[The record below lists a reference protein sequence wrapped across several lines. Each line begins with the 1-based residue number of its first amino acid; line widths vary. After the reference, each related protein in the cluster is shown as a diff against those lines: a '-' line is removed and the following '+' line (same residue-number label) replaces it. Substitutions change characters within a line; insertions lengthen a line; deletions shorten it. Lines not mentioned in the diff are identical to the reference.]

1 MKIVYKPPPEHYEEA
16 TSYEWE
22 LAALDEYF
30 QPKAEFKVLFVFYRL
45 FSCWLKKSKKQL

>member
-30 QPKAEFKVLFVFYRL
+30 QPKAEFKVLYIFSLTIFQL
-45 FSCWLKKSKKQL
+45 FRKI